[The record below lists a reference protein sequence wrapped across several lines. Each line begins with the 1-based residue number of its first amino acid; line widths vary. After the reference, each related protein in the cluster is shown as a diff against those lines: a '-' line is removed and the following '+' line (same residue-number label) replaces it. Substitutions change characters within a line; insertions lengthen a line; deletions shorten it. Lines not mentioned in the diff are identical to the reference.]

1 MSTSE
6 SQRLSEQLDEVSR
19 REAWLR
25 VKVAQDFL
33 TLQTQVK
40 AYREKVQALSDEL
53 GARNTYVHELH
64 LEREERIQREHARW
78 ADLEAFAAMLHAAED
93 ERDAL
98 RSEVAAMRSAWGWKW
113 CAPLRSLQHKLG
125 AAKKARPAKTP
136 DFPGGDFLYYLHT
149 PVFRVY
155 RERAFTLRGWVLP
168 RDGREITAIRVRLG
182 DTGIEAMARRGLEEP
197 DVIREH
203 GAQPKNPQPGFE
215 VEFPTPPGRHPFRL
229 EAQLENREWR
239 TILRTPIWVRAQ

>member
-1 MSTSE
+1 MSMPE
-6 SQRLSEQLDEVSR
+6 SQRLSEQLDEVTR

-25 VKVAQDFL
+25 VKVAQEFL
-33 TLQTQVK
+33 ALQTQVK

-64 LEREERIQREHARW
+64 LEREERVRREHERW

-98 RSEVAAMRSAWGWKW
+98 RAEISAMRSSWGWKF
-113 CAPLRSLQHKLG
+113 CAPLRSLQRKLD
-125 AAKKARPAKTP
+125 ADKKPKTVRTP
-136 DFPGGDFLYYLHT
+136 DLPGGDFLYYLHT

-155 RERAFTLRGWVLP
+155 REPAFTLRGWAMP
-168 RDGREITAIRVRLG
+168 RDGREITALRVRLG
-182 DTGIEAMARRGLEEP
+182 ETGIEAMARRGLEEP

-203 GAQPKNPQPGFE
+203 GAQPKNPRPGFE
-215 VEFPTPPGRHPFRL
+215 VEFPTPAGRHQLRL

-239 TILRTPIWVRAQ
+239 SILSTPIWVKPR